1 MIRQLDSWRELL
13 PPMLQWSDNA
23 RFNLAPPFDEVDRI
37 KVGPL
42 FTVKPID
49 DDRYREHKSV
59 LATGT
64 AMLRSR
70 YYYARY
76 LTLRPFV
83 YKALHFPRQT
93 QPDEMHCVAMCLQS
107 CLLWPMSMYPVTQRK
122 RLIPMLFTWN
132 QNFMS
137 ILLILR
143 MTAVD
148 PGLAEIRR
156 NNIHQPELESTVLL
170 LLDWFRDMRLID
182 GVANWAWGILEHI
195 YADMP
200 RR

>member
-1 MIRQLDSWRELL
+1 MIRQLDQWRALL
-13 PPMLQWSDNA
+13 PRMLQWNDDA
-23 RFNLAPPFDEVDRI
+23 RFDLAPPFDEINRI

-42 FTVKPID
+42 FTVNPVD

-83 YKALHFPRQT
+83 YKALHFPEQT
-93 QPDEMHCVAMCLQS
+93 QLDEQQCVAMCLQS

-122 RLIPMLFTWN
+122 RLVPMLFTWN

-148 PGLAEIRR
+148 GVLAEIRR
-156 NNIHQPELESTVLL
+156 KHINPVELESTVVL

-195 YADMP
+195 YQDMP